1 MCLELYY
8 GTRTTDG
15 GGRMKIVVVYCP
27 IHKEIYG
34 VYKKGS
40 ISEKKLNELGSQ
52 DYYVFEETLT
62 K

>member
-1 MCLELYY
+1 MELKEN
-8 GTRTTDG
+8 TE
-15 GGRMKIVVVYCP
+15 MKIVVVYCP
-27 IHKEIYG
+27 IYKEIYG